1 MNNGFFVCLTKEH
14 VASAHI
20 AEAYLIDSS
29 EGQFLPAFRALEFKG
44 DCAVSNGA
52 DSAHLW
58 CLTPELTGPA
68 LGRFRSGYYSDATEA
83 ASNDAGSG

>member
-1 MNNGFFVCLTKEH
+1 MHSGDTVACFGMNNGFFVCLTKEH

-58 CLTPELTGPA
+58 CLTLELSRPVA
-68 LGRFRSGYYSDATEA
+68 GRRTR
-83 ASNDAGSG
+83 ASVA